1 MWSGLW
7 NGFFKG
13 VGMSAALSKYFL
25 MVMVLLA
32 AVSSS
37 ATAKRLDKAE
47 VWNLYRDGESSF
59 RQANELRKTDPVKS
73 RELFEKAALC
83 FETLQREGG
92 IQNGRL
98 FYNLGN
104 VYFRLGEVGKAILNY
119 RRAGRLIPNDINL
132 QQNLNFA
139 RSRRLDKIEAKPQT
153 QVYRTLFFW
162 HYDLNGLAR
171 AWLFAACFSCL
182 WVLAGVYVLKRAA
195 WLRHA
200 ALGCALLSL
209 LLAGSLGVEAYEQAH
224 VRSGVILDQE
234 VIGRKGDSTTFEPTF
249 KDPLHTGVEFHL
261 VEERKGWLHIELVD
275 GRRCWVPESAAGII

>member
-1 MWSGLW
+1 MR
-7 NGFFKG
+7 
-13 VGMSAALSKYFL
+13 AALSKYFL
-25 MVMVLLA
+25 MVMILLA
-32 AVSSS
+32 AVSNC
-37 ATAKRLDKAE
+37 ATARAMDKAE
-47 VWNLYRDGESSF
+47 VWNLYRDGEASF
-59 RQANELRKTDPVKS
+59 RQANEVRKTDPAKA
-73 RELFEKAALC
+73 RELFEKAVAS

-104 VYFRLGEVGKAILNY
+104 IYFRLGEIGKAILNY
-119 RRAGRLIPNDINL
+119 RRAERFIPNDINL

-139 RSRRLDKIEAKPQT
+139 RSRRLDKIESRPQT

-171 AWLFAACFSCL
+171 AWLFAACSSCL

-200 ALGCALLSL
+200 AMGCALLSL
-209 LLAGSLGVEAYEQAH
+209 LLAGSLGVEAYEQTH
-224 VRSGVILDQE
+224 VRSGVILDKE

-249 KDPLHTGVEFHL
+249 KDPLHMGVEFRL
-261 VEERKGWLHIELVD
+261 VEERKGWLHIELAD
-275 GRRCWVPESAAGII
+275 GRRCWIPDSAAGTI